1 MIQLLLIFML
11 AVSAMGGTISA
22 ADNAVP
28 GDALYGLD
36 RAMERVSLTRASDTE
51 QAELREKL
59 INERLDEAARLLLDG
74 DDPTGTPDPS
84 ETPTET
90 SEPSEPTATFTPT
103 PTETPDPSVTPE
115 PSPTPTETPDPSE
128 TPEPSATPTE
138 TFTPTATPPTTET
151 PTPTATVDPLLT
163 PTPTATGDPAVYSC
177 TGANPHPRAS
187 DLAEYYQVPY
197 ETIMTWFCQGHF
209 GFGEI
214 MHALEASLQ
223 TELTPEEILA
233 KRAGE
238 GWGQIWK
245 ELGLKGKPAKNA
257 DVPLDPTAIP
267 PTQDPVETSE
277 PVDPSKQNGK
287 PENPGNQD
295 QGKPDNPG
303 NGNGNG
309 NGNKDQD
316 KGKPD
321 NPGKSREKGNPGK
334 PPKVK

>member
-1 MIQLLLIFML
+1 MIQLLLVFVL
-11 AVSAMGGTISA
+11 AVSAVGGTVSA

-36 RAMERVSLTRASDTE
+36 RAMERVSLTRASE
-51 QAELREKL
+51 AERAELSEKL
-59 INERLDEAARLLLDG
+59 INERLDEAAKLLLDG
-74 DDPTGTPDPS
+74 DDPTETPDPS
-84 ETPTET
+84 ETPDPTET
-90 SEPSEPTATFTPT
+90 LEPTETTEPSETPEPTATFTPT
-103 PTETPDPSVTPE
+103 PTETLDPSVTPE
-115 PSPTPTETPDPSE
+115 PSATPTDTPTPTETPLPS
-128 TPEPSATPTE
+128 
-138 TFTPTATPPTTET
+138 ET

-163 PTPTATGDPAVYSC
+163 PTATATVDPAVYSC

-214 MHALEASLQ
+214 MHALEAAQQ

-267 PTQDPVETSE
+267 PTQDPAATSE
-277 PVDPSKQNGK
+277 SVDPSKQNGK
-287 PENPGNQD
+287 PENPGNPD
-295 QGKPDNPG
+295 KGKPDNP
-303 NGNGNG
+303 GNGNG

>member
-1 MIQLLLIFML
+1 MIQLLLVFVL
-11 AVSAMGGTISA
+11 AISAVGGTVSA

-36 RAMERVSLTRASDTE
+36 RAMERVSFTRASDAE
-51 QAELREKL
+51 RAELSEKL
-59 INERLDEAARLLLDG
+59 INERLNEAAKLLQGD
-74 DDPTGTPDPS
+74 DDPTETPDPS
-84 ETPTET
+84 ETPDPTETVEPTET
-90 SEPSEPTATFTPT
+90 SEPSETPEPTATFTPT
-103 PTETPDPSVTPE
+103 PTETLDPSVTPE
-115 PSPTPTETPDPSE
+115 PSPTPMES
-128 TPEPSATPTE
+128 
-138 TFTPTATPPTTET
+138 

-163 PTPTATGDPAVYSC
+163 PTPTATVDPAVYSC

-238 GWGQIWK
+238 GWGQIWQ
-245 ELGLKGKPAKNA
+245 ELGLKGKPAKDA

-267 PTQDPVETSE
+267 PTQDPSTTAE
-277 PVDPSKQNGK
+277 PEDLIKQNGK

-303 NGNGNG
+303 NGNGN
-309 NGNKDQD
+309 KDQD
-316 KGKPD
+316 KDKPD

>member
-1 MIQLLLIFML
+1 MIQLLLVFVL
-11 AVSAMGGTISA
+11 AISAVGGAVSA

-36 RAMERVSLTRASDTE
+36 RAMERVSLARTSDAE
-51 QAELREKL
+51 RAELSEKL
-59 INERLDEAARLLLDG
+59 INERLDEAAKLLQND
-74 DDPTGTPDPS
+74 DDPTETPDPS
-84 ETPTET
+84 ETPDPTET
-90 SEPSEPTATFTPT
+90 VEPTETAEPSETPEPTETFTPT
-103 PTETPDPSVTPE
+103 PSETPDPSVTPE
-115 PSPTPTETPDPSE
+115 PS
-128 TPEPSATPTE
+128 ATPTD
-138 TFTPTATPPTTET
+138 TPTATETPFPSET

-163 PTPTATGDPAVYSC
+163 PSPTATVDPAVYSC

-187 DLAEYYQVPY
+187 DLAEFYQVPY
-197 ETIMTWFCQGHF
+197 ETIMTWFCQGHY

-238 GWGQIWK
+238 GWGQIWQ
-245 ELGLKGKPAKNA
+245 ELGLKGKPAKDA

-267 PTQDPVETSE
+267 PTQDPTTTVEPE
-277 PVDPSKQNGK
+277 DLMKPNGK

-295 QGKPDNPG
+295 QGKPDNP
-303 NGNGNG
+303 GNG